1 MDNDD
6 LIKVQKG
13 NYSKK
18 KTINLKSVEPMNNI
32 KVVRNRSPSVSSES
46 TISSDSSISSDSTDG
61 VSEVSERPRQKK
73 MKKVLRPQ
81 QPKSSQQQFHNDYSS
96 FTNPKK
102 IKEQQFVEQ
111 YQDSE
116 SEYSSIE
123 DQASEQESV
132 IEDTFQQKQKMKQ
145 ELLIKIN
152 SLEAKGFEF
161 SKKYTLASN
170 YEEMLLDYERIKHHI
185 ETQGAIK
192 FSRRCLM
199 ACVTGI
205 EFLNKK
211 FDPFSVKLEGWSENV
226 MESIDD
232 YDNIFEKL
240 HEKYSRKAE
249 IAPELELLLT
259 LGGSAFMF
267 HLTNTLL
274 KSPSIPGIP
283 GMQGGAIAQNNPN
296 FMQSMLGSL
305 SQSMKEMNKQP
316 STTNGGSKPPQ
327 PPPPMET
334 RTQRREMNGPSID
347 PGLFSGT
354 PLMTNYPKPPNP
366 QMYTQPTRNANPY
379 EDSQYEDEDRFSI
392 ASSSELSMGSS
403 DSDFSVE
410 IPKSKKFSIQR
421 KPNKFK
427 KGGNNGLEL
436 NIK

>member
-1 MDNDD
+1 MDNED
-6 LIKVQKG
+6 LIKVQRSA
-13 NYSKK
+13 YSKK
-18 KTINLKSVEPMNNI
+18 KTVNLKSIEPMNNI
-32 KVVRNRSPSVSSES
+32 KVLRNRSPSVSSES
-46 TISSDSSISSDSTDG
+46 TISSVSENG
-61 VSEVSERPRQKK
+61 VSESSSEGVPEQPPRKKK

-81 QPKSSQQQFHNDYSS
+81 KNEYVPQQQFHNDYST

-102 IKEQQFVEQ
+102 VKEQQSFQ
-111 YQDSE
+111 KYQESE

-123 DQASEQESV
+123 EQYSDQES
-132 IEDTFQQKQKMKQ
+132 ENNETEETFKQKHKMKQ

-152 SLEAKGFEF
+152 SLESKGFEF

-170 YEEMLLDYERIKHHI
+170 YDEMLLDYERIKHHI

-240 HEKYSRKAE
+240 HEKYARKAE

-274 KSPSIPGIP
+274 KSPIMPGIP
-283 GMQGGAIAQNNPN
+283 GTQGGTIAQNNPN

-316 STTNGGSKPPQ
+316 GNSQGINKSQ

-334 RTQRREMNGPSID
+334 RTARWEMNGPNID
-347 PGLFSGT
+347 PGLFAGT
-354 PLMTNYPKPPNP
+354 PLMTNYPKPPN
-366 QMYTQPTRNANPY
+366 QQQVRMGNKY
-379 EDSQYEDEDRFSI
+379 EEDDDRFSI

-403 DSDFSVE
+403 DSDISLE
-410 IPKSKKFSIQR
+410 TPKRFSIQK
-421 KPNKFK
+421 KPTKFK
-427 KGGNNGLEL
+427 KGNKGLEL
-436 NIK
+436 NID